1 MGIGKISEQYRTQ
14 SPDDQATFNRWVGA
28 NVVIGSIIAIGL
40 IAMAVAGSR
49 SGPPQE
55 VEWPA
60 SRSLPPIFPERLPY
74 ESKLVPRPGF
84 GWPP

>member
-1 MGIGKISEQYRTQ
+1 MGVMGIGKISEQYRTQ

-55 VEWPA
+55 VELARVEKPA
-60 SRSLPPIFPERLPY
+60 ADLPGTAPLR
-74 ESKLVPRPGF
+74 K
-84 GWPP
+84 